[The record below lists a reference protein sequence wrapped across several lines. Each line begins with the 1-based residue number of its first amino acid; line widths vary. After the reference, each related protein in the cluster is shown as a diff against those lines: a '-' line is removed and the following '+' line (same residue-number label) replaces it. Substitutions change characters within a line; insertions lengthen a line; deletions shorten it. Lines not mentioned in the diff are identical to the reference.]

1 MEDEGADKFTSTT
14 LSPTPLQKLVE
25 EVTEKYKLHHFD
37 HKLHVQE
44 KLHHTEP
51 PIESSTEVPSGTSPA
66 AESFSS
72 STVAPTSEINVIM
85 KKAEDV
91 TGLPDWGI
99 VTIFILIAVLVLGIC
114 FCCIR
119 RCFRKRRAKDGK
131 KGMKGVDLKTV
142 QLLGPTYKEKVQPD
156 MDELTENAEEP
167 DEGEKPAEQKLG
179 KLQYKLEYDFNQN
192 SLSVTVIQAEELPA
206 LDMGGTSDP
215 YVKVYLLPDKKKK
228 FETKVHRKTLNPVFN
243 ETFVFKSIPYA
254 DAMNKT
260 LVFAIFDFDRFSK
273 HDQIGEVK
281 VPLCQIDLA
290 QTIEEWRE
298 LQSVEG
304 EGGQDNK
311 LGDICFSLRYV
322 PTAGKLTVVILEA
335 KNLKKMDVGGLS
347 DPYVKI
353 ALMQNGK
360 RLKKKKTSIKKCT
373 LNPYYNE
380 SFTFEVPFEQIQ
392 KVNLVVTVVD
402 YDRIGTSEPI
412 GKVVL
417 GYNASGTELRHWSD
431 MLASPRRPIAQWHT
445 LKDPEDEKK
454 D

>member
-1 MEDEGADKFTSTT
+1 MAPGLKIWKREAETETDAAKLSEAATT
-14 LSPTPLQKLVE
+14 LATKIFGHKHHRTTTESTELETE
-25 EVTEKYKLHHFD
+25 ENDDY
-37 HKLHVQE
+37 
-44 KLHHTEP
+44 
-51 PIESSTEVPSGTSPA
+51 SSTAGPTKGEAEKISEKA
-66 AESFSS
+66 AEI
-72 STVAPTSEINVIM
+72 TEALAHEMGIPTW
-85 KKAEDV
+85 
-91 TGLPDWGI
+91 GLVSIII
-99 VTIFILIAVLVLGIC
+99 VVCLIILGIC
-114 FCCIR
+114 GFCIR
-119 RCFRKRRAKDGK
+119 RCFRKRRSKDGK
-131 KGMKGVDLKTV
+131 KGMKGVDLKS
-142 QLLGPTYKEKVQPD
+142 VQPD
-156 MDELTENAEEP
+156 MEELTENAEEN
-167 DEGEKPAEQKLG
+167 DEGESKQSEQKLG
-179 KLQYKLEYDFNQN
+179 KVQYKLEYDFNAN
-192 SLSVTVIQAEELPA
+192 ALTVTVIQAEELPA

-243 ETFVFKSIPYA
+243 ESFTFKSLPYA

-304 EGGQDNK
+304 EGGQ

-380 SFTFEVPFEQIQ
+380 SFSFEVPFEQIQ

-412 GKVVL
+412 GKAVL
-417 GYNASGTELRHWSD
+417 GYNATGTELRHWSD

-445 LKDPEDEKK
+445 LKDPEDDKK